1 MRRKDWIKGFTP
13 LAGETQEETINRMLK
28 ESRYGR
34 CVYRCLEHNCPELQ
48 SIELHMS
55 SGIKAKVTMECNTD
69 DTARVTT
76 IDCDNAV
83 IFGDECTITIKFKD
97 NTPAEEYDFSWAK
110 SMKLHAGADL
120 LKIQDFLDAIRG

>member
-1 MRRKDWIKGFTP
+1 
-13 LAGETQEETINRMLK
+13 
-28 ESRYGR
+28 
-34 CVYRCLEHNCPELQ
+34 
-48 SIELHMS
+48 
-55 SGIKAKVTMECNTD
+55 MECNTD

-120 LKIQDFLDAIRG
+120 LKIQDFLDAIRGGHLQTRTSGKTPFLSHKICFMTENE